1 MTTRRISV
9 GPKECLQLK
18 KPTTGF
24 LCPIGCSPIEFE
36 SFVVSD
42 NNSKRVLFEIRND
55 VDPDPD
61 LLEPD
66 YYYNDEDVCRAI
78 KYTLNDEM
86 LRLPTI
92 STRLTFTVGYEKP
105 LPNFRMIERHYFK
118 GRLIKSFDF
127 HFGFCIPG
135 SRNSWEAIYDVP
147 PMEEELI
154 NDIIAN
160 PYETNSDSFFF
171 IEDELVI
178 HNKAKY
184 RYIRTN

>member
-1 MTTRRISV
+1 MMKCCDCQLFLRGVSISRYILEQ
-9 GPKECLQLK
+9 PLPLLQFYIHHEFTQKDL
-18 KPTTGF
+18 TSILF
-24 LCPIGCSPIEFE
+24 SP
-36 SFVVSD
+36 
-42 NNSKRVLFEIRND
+42 
-55 VDPDPD
+55 
-61 LLEPD
+61 
-66 YYYNDEDVCRAI
+66 
-78 KYTLNDEM
+78 
-86 LRLPTI
+86 
-92 STRLTFTVGYEKP
+92 RLTFTVGYEKP